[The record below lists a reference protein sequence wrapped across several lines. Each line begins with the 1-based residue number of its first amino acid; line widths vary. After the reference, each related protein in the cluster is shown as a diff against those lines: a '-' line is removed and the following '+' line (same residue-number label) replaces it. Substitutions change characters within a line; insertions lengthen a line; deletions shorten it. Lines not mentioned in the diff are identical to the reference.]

1 MARKTTAKVADFLDR
16 DGYLNVPA
24 IVEVSNEMKKFYD
37 GLGTVAKLEGI
48 HFVKKALPKYDAAK
62 AKAMPLWDQ
71 KRAQVV
77 GFKSRHPKDGARVR
91 MVVVLR
97 SYKPLKELNERLVN
111 KMTDDEY
118 NTYEENMNRD
128 EQFQATVEVIK
139 AAMEQHNAKAE
150 KFVEQLKAK
159 RTKDKEVKNKAFDNV
174 IDVVTDL
181 LVAAGLSEDDIA
193 VGVSMMGK
201 TLLARLP
208 KKAGFISIGMADA
221 ERFKK
226 AVESDGEP
234 PVSPLAKARASKAAP
249 AKTTRGGS
257 TSKAAS
263 ASAKTSA
270 RSSGASRAKPVAAVK
285 RPGRR

>member
-62 AKAMPLWDQ
+62 AKSMPLWDQ

-77 GFKSRHPKDGARVR
+77 GFKSRPPKDGARVR

-97 SYKPLKELNERLVN
+97 SYKPLKELNERVVN

-234 PVSPLAKARASKAAP
+234 PVSPLAKARASKSNAAP
-249 AKTTRGGS
+249 VKTTRGGS
-257 TSKAAS
+257 TSKAAP

-270 RSSGASRAKPVAAVK
+270 RSSGRDKPVATVK